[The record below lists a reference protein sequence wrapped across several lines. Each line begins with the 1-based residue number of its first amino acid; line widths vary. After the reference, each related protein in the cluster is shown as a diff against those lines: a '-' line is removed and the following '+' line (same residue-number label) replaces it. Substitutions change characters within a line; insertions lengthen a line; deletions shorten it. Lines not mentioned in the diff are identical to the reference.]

1 MAFCAAYPAGLPAP
15 SGLTALPR
23 ARGAVAPAH
32 IRFKSPEDQ
41 CGNNFL
47 RFPLQRTDM
56 ETRDPIEIHSAP
68 RPRAECLPRLR
79 AGAFDAAVMG
89 A

>member
-1 MAFCAAYPAGLPAP
+1 MAFWAAYPAGLPAP

-32 IRFKSPEDQ
+32 FRFRSPEDQ

-47 RFPLQRTDM
+47 RFPLQRTAM
-56 ETRDPIEIHSAP
+56 GKRDPIAIHSTP
-68 RPRAECLPRLR
+68 
-79 AGAFDAAVMG
+79 
-89 A
+89 